1 MSRRAGE
8 NGPVGGSDQR
18 RAKVPGCVDGLDE
31 LLSQLPKPS
40 EYADTTQ
47 SYRSHQTN
55 WWQNNPLGGLNQYE
69 PQGW

>member
-1 MSRRAGE
+1 
-8 NGPVGGSDQR
+8 
-18 RAKVPGCVDGLDE
+18 VPGCVDGLDE